1 MKKIKILKWGS
12 LFFLPLLFLPI
23 MYVKAKHFWRGETMN
38 QKKVC
43 ETWGQAPLDVA
54 KFKVSEDQ
62 ELIRA
67 SMACALL
74 KNQKHYIGKDIR
86 EIQQL
91 FGSYSGHYFSDMIP
105 TYLIET
111 AQKRGEDTWQIVFLI
126 DRHEKISQIIVHKN
140 CCD

>member
-1 MKKIKILKWGS
+1 MKKIKLLKWCGF
-12 LFFLPLLFLPI
+12 FFLPLLLLPI
-23 MYVKAKHFWRGETMN
+23 MYVKAKHFWRGETMS

-43 ETWGQAPLDVA
+43 EKWGQVPLDIA

-62 ELIRA
+62 ESIRA

-86 EIQQL
+86 EIQKL

>member
-1 MKKIKILKWGS
+1 MKKIKLLKWCG
-12 LFFLPLLFLPI
+12 LFFLPLVFLPI

-43 ETWGQAPLDVA
+43 EKWGQTPLDIA

-62 ELIRA
+62 ESVRA

-91 FGSYSGHYFSDMIP
+91 FGSYSGHYFIDMSPAYIIGP
-105 TYLIET
+105 THIE
-111 AQKRGEDTWQIVFLI
+111 DPNTWQIVFLI